1 MHVDGAAGWT
11 ATVLRIM
18 PNEDKPSRLLAS
30 GLLLGRLNHR
40 VVSTTGIVCLS
51 ASFTLLKGTGGRDC
65 DARGLAHA
73 FLGVH
78 ELLLLRDL
86 LHVW

>member
-30 GLLLGRLNHR
+30 RLLLGRLNHR

-51 ASFTLLKGTGGRDC
+51 PSLALLEGTGGCDC

-73 FLGVH
+73 LLGVH